1 MFLTKCE
8 VSLLNIFS
16 HPFRPQGN
24 AILEEGDEYW
34 SSDKFQ
40 KRVPGPSRP
49 TQAMA
54 ASLSLPIAA
63 GSSGSAFKGGVRTN
77 GGSDIAGSSGSPAIH
92 SSSAEGPN
100 SNYMDMYSPSG
111 SSPLDPTGNGSYMPM
126 SPSVD
131 VPRSLYTGSS
141 STHSRASSL
150 TEENLDI
157 GSRYVDMDLSHNQ
170 SHASHNRRHGEGG
183 LSSAASSSSITSG
196 TPSTDT
202 RFADYPLEKVYSTF
216 GPDDDENK

>member
-1 MFLTKCE
+1 
-8 VSLLNIFS
+8 
-16 HPFRPQGN
+16 
-24 AILEEGDEYW
+24 
-34 SSDKFQ
+34 
-40 KRVPGPSRP
+40 
-49 TQAMA
+49 MA
-54 ASLSLPIAA
+54 
-63 GSSGSAFKGGVRTN
+63 
-77 GGSDIAGSSGSPAIH
+77 GGSSSGSPAIH
-92 SSSAEGPN
+92 SSSAEGAN
-100 SNYMDMYSPSG
+100 SIYMDMYSPSG

-157 GSRYVDMDLSHNQ
+157 GSRYVDMDMSHNQ
-170 SHASHNRRHGEGG
+170 SHASQNRRHGADGG
-183 LSSAASSSSITSG
+183 MSSAASSSSITSG

>member
-1 MFLTKCE
+1 MGLTHFL
-8 VSLLNIFS
+8 VRYS
-16 HPFRPQGN
+16 PQDS

-34 SSDKFQ
+34 NSDKFH

-49 TQAMA
+49 PAATA
-54 ASLSLPIAA
+54 ASLSLPIAGA
-63 GSSGSAFKGGVRTN
+63 GSSCGIAGLKGMHRMNGGV
-77 GGSDIAGSSGSPAIH
+77 DIAGSSSPAIH
-92 SSSAEGPN
+92 SSSAEGHN

-111 SSPLDPTGNGSYMPM
+111 SSPMDPNGSYMPM

-157 GSRYVDMDLSHNQ
+157 GSRYVDMDMSHNQ
-170 SHASHNRRHGEGG
+170 SHASQNRRLHGGGGLGEGG